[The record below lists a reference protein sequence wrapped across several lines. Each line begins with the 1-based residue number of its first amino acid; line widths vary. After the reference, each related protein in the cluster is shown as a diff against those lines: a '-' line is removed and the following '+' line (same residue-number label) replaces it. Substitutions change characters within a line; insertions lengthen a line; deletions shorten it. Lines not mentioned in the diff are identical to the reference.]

1 MPQYFIEQR
10 ISERISETPQG
21 FLLCQEVPI
30 ARTGKQEYLAREIG
44 LNELA
49 PNTVVS
55 VDRLE
60 ADVMAPEVL
69 ASFEGV
75 TVTLGHPNNQV
86 TADNWRAIS
95 MGHLQNIRRG
105 ENDQSHLILAD
116 MLITDPATI
125 LQVKG
130 GLREVSC
137 GYDCQYVQDD
147 DGNWRQTQIRGN
159 HVAIVPRGRAGP
171 ECSIKDSIM
180 SKLADKVRSIWARAT
195 DEAAAAVLEGEAAAT
210 AATTATPPAVAA
222 VAPAAD
228 AVPPK
233 GVTVDAKTGKVT
245 VAADADISGIVADL
259 MERLSYM
266 ERCKAETDAMVEGL
280 KAAIEKLKDGD
291 EPTATDAAKVAADA
305 AKPGPKPVT
314 DQLTIARAEILAPGI
329 ELVEGVELAALLK
342 AYATD
347 AGKQVIN
354 LFTGGQAPTADN
366 AAAAFAGAAEV
377 LKAQRA
383 SALTPQNKTADAQA
397 ADAIARINT
406 ASKTLHPLF

>member
-30 ARTGKQEYLAREIG
+30 ARTGVQEYLAREIG
-44 LNELA
+44 LDELP

-55 VDRLE
+55 VNRLE

-75 TVTLGHPNNQV
+75 TVTLGHPSHQV
-86 TADNWRAIS
+86 TRDNWRVIS

-105 ENDQSHLILAD
+105 EGEQSHLIIAD
-116 MLITDPATI
+116 MLITDAATI
-125 LQVKG
+125 SQVKG

-210 AATTATPPAVAA
+210 AATVTEPAGTL
-222 VAPAAD
+222 
-228 AVPPK
+228 K
-233 GVTVDAKTGKVT
+233 GVTIDAATGKVT
-245 VAADADISGIVADL
+245 LAADADISGIVSDL
-259 MERLSYM
+259 MERLGYM
-266 ERCKAETDAMVEGL
+266 ERCKAETDAMVDGL
-280 KAAIEKLKDGD
+280 KAAIAKLTTGEDP
-291 EPTATDAAKVAADA
+291 EPAADAAKVAADA
-305 AKPGPKPVT
+305 AAALLAAAKPKPVT
-314 DQLTIARAEILAPGI
+314 DAATIARAEIIAPGI

-347 AGKQVIN
+347 SGKQVIN
-354 LFTGGQAPTADN
+354 LFTGGHAPTADN
-366 AAAAFAGAAEV
+366 AVTVFAATAEV
-377 LKAQRA
+377 LKAQRSA
-383 SALTPQNKTADAQA
+383 ALTVATKTGDAQA
-397 ADAIARINT
+397 VDALVRINA

>member
-1 MPQYFIEQR
+1 MPQYFVSQQ

-30 ARTGKQEYLAREIG
+30 ARTGAQEYLAREIG
-44 LNELA
+44 LDELP

-60 ADVMAPEVL
+60 ADVMAAEVL

-75 TVTLGHPNNQV
+75 TVTLGHPHNQV

-105 ENDQSHLILAD
+105 DGDQSHLILAD

-125 LQVKG
+125 LQVRG

-210 AATTATPPAVAA
+210 AATTAPVVTLKPGTI
-222 VAPAAD
+222 
-228 AVPPK
+228 K
-233 GVTVDAKTGKVT
+233 GVT
-245 VAADADISGIVADL
+245 VAADGKVTLAADADVSMIVADL
-259 MERLSYM
+259 MQRLSYM
-266 ERCKAETDAMVEGL
+266 EQCKAETDAMVDGL
-280 KAAIEKLKDGD
+280 KTAIAKLSAGEDPPAA
-291 EPTATDAAKVAADA
+291 DAAKVAADA
-305 AKPGPKPVT
+305 AAALLAAKPKPVT
-314 DQLTIARAEILAPGI
+314 DQMTIARAEILAPGI

-347 AGKQVIN
+347 SGKQVIN
-354 LFTGGQAPTADN
+354 LFTGGHAPTADN
-366 AAAAFAGAAEV
+366 ALAVFVSAAEV

-383 SALTPQNKTADAQA
+383 SALVVPNKTADAQA
-397 ADAIARINT
+397 VDAIVRINT

>member
-30 ARTGKQEYLAREIG
+30 ARTGAQEYLAREIG
-44 LNELA
+44 LDELP

-75 TVTLGHPNNQV
+75 TVTLGHPSRQV

-105 ENDQSHLILAD
+105 TGDQSHLILAD

-137 GYDCQYVQDD
+137 GYDCQYVQDEN
-147 DGNWRQTQIRGN
+147 GNWRQTNIRGN

-180 SKLADKVRSIWARAT
+180 SKVADTVRKIFGRAQ
-195 DEAAAAVLEGEAAAT
+195 DEAAAAVLEGEAALA
-210 AATTATPPAVAA
+210 AATGAPATPPAVVA
-222 VAPAAD
+222 VAPSAD
-228 AVPPK
+228 AVPLK
-233 GVTVDAKTGKVT
+233 GVTVDTKTGKVT
-245 VAADADISGIVADL
+245 VAADADISGIVSDL

-266 ERCKAETDAMVEGL
+266 ERCRAEADAAVASL
-280 KAAIEKLKDGD
+280 QAAIDKLTAGEK
-291 EPTATDAAKVAADA
+291 PAATDAAAVKPAA
-305 AKPGPKPVT
+305 PKPVT

-329 ELVEGVELAALLK
+329 EMVEGVELAALLK

-347 AGKQVIN
+347 SGKQIIN
-354 LFTGGQAPTADN
+354 LFTGGHAPTADN
-366 AAAAFAGAAEV
+366 AVSVFAGAAEV

-383 SALTPQNKTADAQA
+383 SALTTPNKTADAQA
-397 ADAIARINT
+397 ADAIARINS
-406 ASKTLHPLF
+406 ASKSIHPLF